1 MIFPGEDDYLQLTR
15 RYRLVPVSAEWGAD
29 METPISLFT
38 RLSALKPAFLL
49 ESGEGGEKLARYSF
63 IGLEPLA
70 IYRHKGV
77 SGQLFLPEEYSRDLM
92 AVFQNRDI
100 ICRPADARCAC
111 LPVQPGK
118 GPCAPC
124 GCANPAGS
132 GTGEHGQGIMTIRQR
147 DNASRINCKGTEDPA
162 RENTACLEMAG
173 NPFTIVEQLMDY
185 WRGPVLPELPRFYG
199 GAVGY
204 FAYDLVRWLERLPST
219 TGDDLNL
226 PDMVLLFTGTLL
238 VMDHLRHTLRV
249 VVNTLPGSRP
259 EVARRRAVE
268 RIEHIW
274 RLINGPVSSVDR
286 PADGFYGSLREGNGP
301 ATGGEG
307 DSVTGGEPM
316 NKAALQE
323 LPSSVTRE
331 EFQSLVR
338 RAKEYIRQGDI
349 LQVVLSQ
356 RLQVPFAGDPF
367 QVYRRLRRINPS
379 PYLYYLDLGDVAIA
393 GSSPEMLVRV
403 ENGMAETRPIAGTRP
418 RGASAGVD
426 EALAAELLV
435 DPKER
440 AEHVMLVDLGRN
452 DLGRVCKPGTV
463 TVPQFMVVEKYS
475 HVMHL
480 VSAVRGNLAEGR
492 TAFDA
497 LKACFPAGTV
507 SGAPKVRAM
516 EIIEELEPES
526 RGPYAGAVGYLG
538 YNGNLDTAITI
549 RTIVFHRGYAYVQ
562 AGAGI
567 VADSDPEREY
577 QETLN
582 KARALLQTLA
592 ASENPA
598 S

>member
-1 MIFPGEDDYLQLTR
+1 MTFQPGSGKGEDGR
-15 RYRLVPVSAEWGAD
+15 G
-29 METPISLFT
+29 
-38 RLSALKPAFLL
+38 
-49 ESGEGGEKLARYSF
+49 
-63 IGLEPLA
+63 
-70 IYRHKGV
+70 
-77 SGQLFLPEEYSRDLM
+77 
-92 AVFQNRDI
+92 
-100 ICRPADARCAC
+100 
-111 LPVQPGK
+111 
-118 GPCAPC
+118 
-124 GCANPAGS
+124 
-132 GTGEHGQGIMTIRQR
+132 
-147 DNASRINCKGTEDPA
+147 
-162 RENTACLEMAG
+162 NTACLEMEG

-219 TGDDLNL
+219 TRDDLDL
-226 PDMVLLFTGTLL
+226 PDMILSFTGTLL
-238 VMDHLRHTLRV
+238 VMDHLRHTLQV

-259 EVARRRAVE
+259 EVAYRQAVE
-268 RIEHIW
+268 HIEHIW
-274 RLINGPVSSVDR
+274 RLINGPLCSGDR
-286 PADGFYGSLREGNGP
+286 PADGFYGSLREGDGP
-301 ATGGEG
+301 APGG
-307 DSVTGGEPM
+307 DKKPM

-323 LPSSVTRE
+323 PPSSVTRE
-331 EFQSLVR
+331 EFCSLVC

-403 ENGMAETRPIAGTRP
+403 ENGVAETRPIAGTRP
-418 RGASAGVD
+418 RGASVEAD
-426 EALAAELLV
+426 EALAAELLA

-452 DLGRVCKPGTV
+452 DLGRVCLPGTV

-480 VSAVRGNLAEGR
+480 VSAVRGNLAEGWA
-492 TAFDA
+492 AFDA

-516 EIIEELEPES
+516 EIIEELEPVS

-592 ASENPA
+592 AGENP
-598 S
+598 SS